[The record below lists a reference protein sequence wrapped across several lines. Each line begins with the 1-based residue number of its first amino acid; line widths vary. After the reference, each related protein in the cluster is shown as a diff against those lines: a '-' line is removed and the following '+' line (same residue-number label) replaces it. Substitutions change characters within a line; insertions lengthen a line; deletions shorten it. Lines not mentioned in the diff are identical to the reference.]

1 LNGNEKIFV
10 QPGLKRGGL
19 TFPLEQV
26 QWIAWHLQTP
36 LTLCKAWNLQR
47 QRQVPETVIEEFFQ
61 ALQEFPPSPH
71 EGFLSVN
78 SVDVTEQGFDLAQ
91 VEHQLKDLMCILP
104 TVKKCHPRH
113 QCHFVHSISNKFS
126 RIFIHV
132 E

>member
-1 LNGNEKIFV
+1 MNGNEKIFV

-26 QWIAWHLQTP
+26 QWITWHLQTP

-61 ALQEFPPSPH
+61 TLQEFPLSPN

-91 VEHQLKDLMCILP
+91 VEHQLKNLMSVLSA
-104 TVKKCHPRH
+104 VKKSLP
-113 QCHFVHSISNKFS
+113 
-126 RIFIHV
+126 
-132 E
+132 